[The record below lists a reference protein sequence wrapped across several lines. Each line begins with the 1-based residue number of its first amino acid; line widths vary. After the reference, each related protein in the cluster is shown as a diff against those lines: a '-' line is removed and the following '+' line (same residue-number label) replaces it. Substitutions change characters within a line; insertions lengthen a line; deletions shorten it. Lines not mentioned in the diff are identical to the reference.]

1 MVLGTGHGTACGVGA
16 LQHKPGWL
24 GPRCLAEGLGL
35 LWPGLAERP
44 QGTRSMREGGV
55 SGGGAP
61 DLPLPGG
68 DIIMGHQGHL

>member
-24 GPRCLAEGLGL
+24 GPRRLAEGLGL

-44 QGTRSMREGGV
+44 QGP
-55 SGGGAP
+55 GACGKVGCQEEE
-61 DLPLPGG
+61 LLTFLSQVGT
-68 DIIMGHQGHL
+68 

>member
-35 LWPGLAERP
+35 IGWACSGLALLSAPKGPGACGKVGCQEEELLTFLS
-44 QGTRSMREGGV
+44 QVGT
-55 SGGGAP
+55 
-61 DLPLPGG
+61 
-68 DIIMGHQGHL
+68 